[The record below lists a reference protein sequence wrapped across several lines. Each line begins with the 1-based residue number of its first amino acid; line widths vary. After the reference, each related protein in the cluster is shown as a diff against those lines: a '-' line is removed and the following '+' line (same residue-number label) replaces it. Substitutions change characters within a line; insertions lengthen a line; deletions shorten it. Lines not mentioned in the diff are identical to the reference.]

1 MTRLTVFAL
10 PLLAA
15 LTAALLSQVGFSQ
28 SDHKPLPYELDPQW
42 PQLPVGWNFQETPGV
57 AVGPDQHV
65 YVLHRGDHPIIE
77 FDGTGRFV
85 RSLGDGLFIRAHGI
99 EVDRE
104 GNIWTV
110 DNDTHMVLKMDPT
123 GRVRMV
129 LGRRGQ
135 SGEGEDSF
143 NEPTDVAIAPN
154 GDFYVSDGYGNSR
167 VVKFSKDGTFIT
179 AWGKKGDG
187 PGEFDLPHSV
197 ALDRQGR
204 VYVGDRENYR
214 IQVFDADGEF
224 LHQWKHVGSPW
235 GLDITADQTI
245 FMADG
250 RNNRVLK
257 LDLDGKILGVLGGFG
272 KRPGQFNYSHHL
284 ALDALGNLYV
294 SEIKNWRVQ
303 RFVPK

>member
-1 MTRLTVFAL
+1 M
-10 PLLAA
+10 
-15 LTAALLSQVGFSQ
+15 
-28 SDHKPLPYELDPQW
+28 
-42 PQLPVGWNFQETPGV
+42 
-57 AVGPDQHV
+57 